1 MDAEITSCKDLSHA
15 ADLFEK
21 KFKEILDIHAPI
33 KVFQMRKNYSPFLSE
48 ETKLLIEERKA
59 LKEEMTKQCDITLSK
74 EIKDISKKITKSVHT
89 DKQRYYEYGLGNKV
103 TSSSAWKTAN
113 ELLNNFKN
121 LAPTSIKVSRNGNNE
136 LVTSPS

>member
-1 MDAEITSCKDLSHA
+1 MILS
-15 ADLFEK
+15 
-21 KFKEILDIHAPI
+21 
-33 KVFQMRKNYSPFLSE
+33 
-48 ETKLLIEERKA
+48 
-59 LKEEMTKQCDITLSK
+59 
-74 EIKDISKKITKSVHT
+74 ISKKITKSVHT

-136 LVTSPS
+136 LVTSPRTLATLFNGFFHEKVQKLRKTTEQPPQINPLTRLNNWLEKRDNPVPKFSLKLIDRKMFRMIMKK